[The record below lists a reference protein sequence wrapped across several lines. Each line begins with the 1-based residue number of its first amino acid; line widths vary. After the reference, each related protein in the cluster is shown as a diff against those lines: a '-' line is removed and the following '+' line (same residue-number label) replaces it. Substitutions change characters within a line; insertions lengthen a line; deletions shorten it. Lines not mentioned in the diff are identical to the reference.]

1 MVPRHRLP
9 LIPTSPP
16 TRNPLSA
23 QSPSYPCRLLPARPC
38 PTGEWPPAAQASP
51 APLWK
56 RPKPW
61 TTVPEPV
68 RSCPGADRPWADP
81 AGLGD
86 PSLPPRGQADGR
98 SPRMDAQHGHRPR
111 CQLTPLA
118 VSSFLL
124 PPPCHGRMGQGRAGR
139 QRLGQAGAPR
149 GSLWLHPGVPAL
161 CLPGVTRVIGP
172 LSPGPLLSLPFQLGR
187 GSAGSL
193 RDPGAR
199 PPEARARVEPAA
211 GRGRTADGVPCT
223 RLSAAGAPAGCPCL
237 LGLQLVAPWPL
248 RTIGLPGDPGAA
260 GLTGLAGVPAP
271 PVTSPEG
278 EGPAG
283 PVSRG
288 GPLGLQG
295 HELYRN
301 LEEAHRLGEGGQ
313 AEGRGLC
320 PRLLTGLPAARGRL
334 TASPLCPRRPEARAG
349 PPAHRAAPRAAAD
362 APAFAAQGRAQ
373 EPEASPEPRIPRLQQ
388 PEAGPCPQPPGPGLE
403 SGPGRPLSE
412 EPCGDGVPTSESVF
426 SSVEWAGQGHCKD
439 FRCVQK
445 QPCSR
450 QARVPRRQYR
460 LTRLSA
466 PVGFSSLS
474 RPHPKAAA
482 RRKAFQTEL
491 HPSSADPA
499 APGGCSCQ
507 TGRPPPRL
515 PRFLGALP
523 AVELSLRGDFPY

>member
-1 MVPRHRLP
+1 M
-9 LIPTSPP
+9 
-16 TRNPLSA
+16 
-23 QSPSYPCRLLPARPC
+23 
-38 PTGEWPPAAQASP
+38 
-51 APLWK
+51 
-56 RPKPW
+56 
-61 TTVPEPV
+61 

-86 PSLPPRGQADGR
+86 PGLPPRGQADGR

-161 CLPGVTRVIGP
+161 CLPGVTLVIGP

-211 GRGRTADGVPCT
+211 GSGRTADGAPCT

-237 LGLQLVAPWPL
+237 LGLRLVTPWPL
-248 RTIGLPGDPGAA
+248 RTTGLPGDHGAA

-271 PVTSPEG
+271 PVTSSEG

-288 GPLGLQG
+288 GPLGLPG
-295 HELYRN
+295 RELYCN

-320 PRLLTGLPAARGRL
+320 PRLLTGLSAARGRL

-362 APAFAAQGRAQ
+362 APPLPPRA
-373 EPEASPEPRIPRLQQ
+373 EPRSR
-388 PEAGPCPQPPGPGLE
+388 
-403 SGPGRPLSE
+403 RPALSRGS
-412 EPCGDGVPTSESVF
+412 PVC
-426 SSVEWAGQGHCKD
+426 SS
-439 FRCVQK
+439 
-445 QPCSR
+445 PR
-450 QARVPRRQYR
+450 QARVHRLRGRGWNLGLDAHSPKNLAGTGSLLLSLSFVIRRMGR
-460 LTRLSA
+460 TRPLQRFQVYAKAALLSA
-466 PVGFSSLS
+466 GTCAPSSVPFNIPPVGFSSLS
-474 RPHPKAAA
+474 RPHPKAVA
-482 RRKAFQTEL
+482 RRRAFQTEL

-507 TGRPPPRL
+507 AGRPPPRL

-523 AVELSLRGDFPY
+523 AVELSPRGDFPY